1 MIADSGRFSKSY
13 PCRRTTE
20 RYLKGRHL
28 GFNKHML
35 SVFVLACAV
44 WFLFWRTFLLCR
56 FRIRKFTCSIVF
68 YLLFNASEFALTNTS
83 VRFHYSVNTDIV
95 SNNRRKS
102 RMCWYHASNEISN
115 RTLSCEYETTLLSR
129 PVLYSVVISFQ
140 TNETWLNLSN
150 TNCQLTHACMYGT
163 PIS

>member
-56 FRIRKFTCSIVF
+56 FRIRKFTCFIVF

-102 RMCWYHASNEISN
+102 RMCMISRFKWNIKPNSQLWIWNNSTLPASS
-115 RTLSCEYETTLLSR
+115 
-129 PVLYSVVISFQ
+129 VLCSDLF
-140 TNETWLNLSN
+140 LNQRDLIK
-150 TNCQLTHACMYGT
+150 
-163 PIS
+163 PF